1 MQQLITSAVLSLLVL
16 ILCVLRPNAGRI
28 FLGLFLLVMPIG
40 VNVVLVF
47 VAPDQFVA
55 LGTNDAIVPRY
66 RWFFENVAAL
76 APPLFGL
83 LAAAYEVAIA
93 LLMLSKVRKVGTQ
106 RGHSLPHRDHSVGR
120 MDACQSTPGVGYG
133 LQHKGARL
141 GRMLTRAI
149 SFTPSSGGRAP
160 LGIVGSTRPEAWG
173 TASSLRTR
181 SRKQ

>member
-28 FLGLFLLVMPIG
+28 FLGHFFLVMAIG

-55 LGTNDAIVPRY
+55 LGTNDAIIPLY

-93 LLMLSKVRKVGTQ
+93 LLMLSK
-106 RGHSLPHRDHSVGR
+106 GR
-120 MDACQSTPGVGYG
+120 YAKWG
-133 LQHKGARL
+133 LIG
-141 GRMLTRAI
+141 
-149 SFTPSSGGRAP
+149 
-160 LGIVGSTRPEAWG
+160 GIVFLIGITPVGVWTLANPLLALAMAFSTRVPG
-173 TASSLRTR
+173 
-181 SRKQ
+181 

>member
-40 VNVVLVF
+40 ANVVLVF

-55 LGTNDAIVPRY
+55 LGTNDAIVPLY

-93 LLMLSKVRKVGTQ
+93 LLMLSK
-106 RGHSLPHRDHSVGR
+106 GR
-120 MDACQSTPGVGYG
+120 YAKWG
-133 LQHKGARL
+133 L
-141 GRMLTRAI
+141 I
-149 SFTPSSGGRAP
+149 GGIVFLIGITP
-160 LGIVGSTRPEAWG
+160 LGVWTLANPLLALAMAFSTRVPG
-173 TASSLRTR
+173 
-181 SRKQ
+181 

>member
-93 LLMLSKVRKVGTQ
+93 LLMLSK
-106 RGHSLPHRDHSVGR
+106 GR
-120 MDACQSTPGVGYG
+120 YAKWG
-133 LQHKGARL
+133 L
-141 GRMLTRAI
+141 I
-149 SFTPSSGGRAP
+149 GGIVFLIGITP
-160 LGIVGSTRPEAWG
+160 LGVWTLANPLLALAMAFSTRVPG
-173 TASSLRTR
+173 
-181 SRKQ
+181 